1 MHLSFKKQ
9 NTRLRAVEWL
19 RLGGWTETILM
30 LWGWAT
36 TKGVFGS
43 KTKQLGCRLL
53 VTVIWKEGGSGPT
66 RSLVGQW
73 WRSLGKVSCPS
84 ERIIVMVI
92 CNLDTSGFKSHGWT
106 FWWSAGE
113 LSFNPKFLN
122 FQLLFHP
129 YGFRSDT
136 CAALCSL
143 ARTFVILN
151 APLGFF
157 HAVAWQNIRRGK
169 KRDDL
174 LLHRDRIV
182 FIWWELL
189 LEHNI
194 QNGVFIR

>member
-1 MHLSFKKQ
+1 MMLQERSFKLKEQAACVFDNCTCLHICELGSWSTKQCWSLLSGAYFMLFKFFRHEGLWRLWANMCVYYERRADMHLSFKKQ

-84 ERIIVMVI
+84 ERIIVIVI
-92 CNLDTSGFKSHGWT
+92 CNLDTSGFKSHGWI
-106 FWWSAGE
+106 
-113 LSFNPKFLN
+113 FLVVC
-122 FQLLFHP
+122 
-129 YGFRSDT
+129 RW
-136 CAALCSL
+136 
-143 ARTFVILN
+143 VI
-151 APLGFF
+151 
-157 HAVAWQNIRRGK
+157 I
-169 KRDDL
+169 
-174 LLHRDRIV
+174 
-182 FIWWELL
+182 
-189 LEHNI
+189 
-194 QNGVFIR
+194 